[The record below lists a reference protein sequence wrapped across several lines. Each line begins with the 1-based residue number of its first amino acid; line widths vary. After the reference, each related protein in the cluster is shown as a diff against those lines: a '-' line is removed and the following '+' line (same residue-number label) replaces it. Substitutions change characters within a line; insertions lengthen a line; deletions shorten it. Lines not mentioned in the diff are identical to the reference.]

1 MYLEMLY
8 NKYGNTLEKQAS
20 QTQREQIEKKAA
32 KAALNTLTGKLIGAG
47 KSLLTQGQNLA
58 KVKGERMLQ
67 GLNKAKLW
75 SKNKLVNLDAK
86 LGQYIDEVGHNN
98 WWYGRELSDLAK
110 FSPART
116 ALIGG
121 GLFGTGV
128 GAAALARYIHEKNP
142 DMLERVRYIREKNP
156 HMLNRIFNKL
166 T

>member
-8 NKYGNTLEKQAS
+8 NRYGNALEKQAV

-47 KSLLTQGQNLA
+47 KSLLTQGKNLA

-67 GLNKAKLW
+67 GLNNAKLW

-98 WWYGRELSDLAK
+98 WWYGKELSDLVK

-121 GLFGTGV
+121 GLVGTGV
-128 GAAALARYIHEKNP
+128 GAAELAHYIHEKNP
-142 DMLERVRYIREKNP
+142 HMLERVRYIREKNP
-156 HMLNRIFNKL
+156 HMLNRIFNTL